1 MKNNWIKFSDYTEG
15 NFVGVRKRVTC
26 VTLVGHDFSDVD
38 TLELSPVNEG
48 FSLDRV
54 LVVFVCLTSTRE
66 ESMERKKILK
76 SAFRT
81 FLIFHGIS

>member
-1 MKNNWIKFSDYTEG
+1 M
-15 NFVGVRKRVTC
+15 TC

-54 LVVFVCLTSTRE
+54 LVVFVRLTGTKLGSKTQRMTRGP
-66 ESMERKKILK
+66 
-76 SAFRT
+76 
-81 FLIFHGIS
+81 FHVIQHFVT

>member
-15 NFVGVRKRVTC
+15 KFVGVRKHVTC
-26 VTLVGHDFSDVD
+26 VTLVGHDFSDVG

-54 LVVFVCLTSTRE
+54 LVVFVRLTGTKLGSKT
-66 ESMERKKILK
+66 
-76 SAFRT
+76 
-81 FLIFHGIS
+81 